1 MKTQIALLVAMS
13 GLALLPLSVEAEIY
27 QCDGKWTNLPC
38 DGSIQKTLPESS
50 SIKVDDEEAEGD
62 EKAPAEEAKESSS
75 SVLEPLAPRY
85 SIVRKL
91 KKTNRDFFLKHK
103 ITLTKDELHN
113 FEVRCMKRE
122 TPLDECQS
130 QYDDFVQRLN
140 SQIKKP

>member
-1 MKTQIALLVAMS
+1 MKTQIALLVTMS
-13 GLALLPLSVEAEIY
+13 CLTLLLASAEAEIY

-50 SIKVDDEEAEGD
+50 SIKVDDEQGD
-62 EKAPAEEAKESSS
+62 EKAPAEEAKEGDSA
-75 SVLEPLAPRY
+75 VLEPLAPRY

-130 QYDDFVQRLN
+130 QYDSFVQRLN